1 MHKYLQIIKA
11 YAFPVLN
18 SLLFIGV
25 LYCSILY
32 AQHIN
37 LFTQEKM
44 VVLGNDF
51 VEKNTILDAMNL
63 NGKESIFSYNL
74 SELQNNVESIEF
86 VKSAKVSRILPST
99 LMIEV
104 YERDPM
110 ILVVLEDEK
119 YFFDVEQTP
128 LLASKSA
135 INFFPVPIMTFT
147 VDDPINLGDFELTKA
162 LRFVSKSK
170 KLHNELYENLSEV
183 RFKNNNLSLITD
195 DRTKIDLGE
204 DEFIYKISILK
215 EFQHTIEDK
224 RSLYD
229 YSYVDLKID
238 NQIIVRERNRIR
250 KKR

>member
-1 MHKYLQIIKA
+1 MHKYLEIIKA

-18 SLLFIGV
+18 SLIFIGF

-32 AQHIN
+32 TQHIK
-37 LFTQEKM
+37 LFTQEKI
-44 VVLGNDF
+44 VILGNDF
-51 VEKNTILDAMNL
+51 IEKDTILDAMNIYTE
-63 NGKESIFSYNL
+63 ESIFSYNL
-74 SELQNNVESIEF
+74 GELQNNIESIDF

-99 LMIEV
+99 LVIEV

-119 YFFDVEQTP
+119 YLFDGGQTP
-128 LLASKSA
+128 LLATKSA

-147 VDDPINLGDFELTKA
+147 VDEPINLGDFELTKA

-170 KLHNELYENLSEV
+170 AINIELYENLSEM

-195 DRTKIDLGE
+195 NRTKIDLGE
-204 DEFIYKISILK
+204 DEFLYKISILK
-215 EFQHTIEDK
+215 EFQHTIENK
-224 RSLYD
+224 RSLDD